1 MKRVLITFCLLLSA
15 MLAWAQE
22 LHEAEFF
29 ELNAPIPAAESHE
42 YHASSYIKL
51 EPGFHSKPEAGNF
64 VKLRIEEAPN
74 LMEWYYEILNDDGSI
89 TYQHLMQAAN
99 DTTVEDEKVHV
110 IVRINTLYDKDGHT
124 EKTLEYIFERNNRI
138 YWWNSTLGEFTVLYD
153 YGAEEGD
160 SWEIKVGNES
170 IVMHVDEVEQY
181 EYEGQSMRILRVSD
195 AGDLFSG
202 TIICGIGHLVS
213 FFPERLMQK
222 GRDYRVN
229 GIRCFWRNG
238 ELVFKYGDRDCDEV
252 YEEYHAGIEED
263 GPSTPS
269 AGSLTVY
276 PNPANGVLNVTV
288 WLPQCDSPTGQT
300 YRICN
305 LMGQT
310 VLTGNITDE
319 TQKLDVSALPEGMY
333 FINIR
338 DVTRKFVINR

>member
-1 MKRVLITFCLLLSA
+1 MKRVLISICLLLSA
-15 MLAWAQE
+15 TLAWAQE

-124 EKTLEYIFERNNRI
+124 EKTHEYIFERNNKI
-138 YWWNSTLGEFTVLYD
+138 YWWNSTLEEFTMLYD

-160 SWEIKVGNES
+160 SWEIKVGTER

-181 EYEGQSMRILRVSD
+181 EYEGQPMRVMRVSD

-222 GRDYRVN
+222 RDDYRVN

-252 YEEYHAGIEED
+252 YEEYHFGIEED

-276 PNPANGVLNVTV
+276 PNPVHGVLNVTV
-288 WLPQCDSPTGQT
+288 QLPQCDSTTGQS

-310 VLTGNITDE
+310 VLTGNVNADVCRI
-319 TQKLDVSALPEGMY
+319 DVSGLSEGMY
-333 FINIR
+333 FIIIG

>member
-1 MKRVLITFCLLLSA
+1 MKRVLISICLLLSA
-15 MLAWAQE
+15 TLAWAQE

-110 IVRINTLYDKDGHT
+110 IVRINTLYDKDGHV
-124 EKTLEYIFERNNRI
+124 EKTHEYIFERNNKI
-138 YWWNSTLGEFTVLYD
+138 YWWNSTLEEFTMLYD

-160 SWEIKVGNES
+160 SWEIKVGTER

-181 EYEGQSMRILRVSD
+181 EYEGQPMRVMRVSD

-213 FFPERLMQK
+213 FFPERLMLK
-222 GRDYRVN
+222 RDDYRVN

-252 YEEYHAGIEED
+252 YEEYHFGIEED

-276 PNPANGVLNVTV
+276 PNPVHGVLNVTV
-288 WLPQCDSPTGQT
+288 QLPQCDSPTGQS

-310 VLTGNITDE
+310 VLTGNVNADVCRI
-319 TQKLDVSALPEGMY
+319 DVSSLSEGMY
-333 FINIR
+333 FISIG